1 MFITVIAQSN
11 SCQAGTL
18 RSLEISFF
26 QQVIISYLITTLLYL
41 FNIDASDY
49 VIVYTYRHIDRHIY
63 YYVFAFYYH
72 PSNIK

>member
-1 MFITVIAQSN
+1 M
-11 SCQAGTL
+11 
-18 RSLEISFF
+18 
-26 QQVIISYLITTLLYL
+26 LLYL